1 MADATRIRVKIC
13 GITNWADAR
22 LAVDLGADALGFNFH
37 APSPRAVTPSQ
48 AWEIIRRLPPMVTAV
63 GVFVNW
69 PAEAVAALARALRLG
84 AVQLHGD
91 EPPREVRKLSG
102 GFSVIK
108 ALAMPPGFR
117 LASLAPYSAA
127 SALLLDGFKGG
138 LYGGTGRTADWN
150 LARRAR
156 RYGRVILAGG
166 IRPDNVAEAIA
177 RVQPYAVDVAS
188 GVESRP
194 GKKDAAKMRE
204 LMREVEAANRS
215 ASGSA
220 AKGRTS
226 ERRKA
231 K

>member
-1 MADATRIRVKIC
+1 MPDVSIVRVKIC
-13 GITNWADAR
+13 GVTNWADAK

-37 APSPRAVTPSQ
+37 APSPRAVTPAQ
-48 AWEIIRRLPPMVTAV
+48 AWDIIRRLPPMVTAV

-69 PAEAVAALARALRLG
+69 PARAVAALARALRLG

-91 EPPREVRKLSG
+91 ETPREVRELSG
-102 GFSVIK
+102 AFRVIK
-108 ALAMPPGFR
+108 AFPVPAGFR
-117 LASLAPYSAA
+117 LAMLVPYSAA

-138 LYGGTGRTADWN
+138 LYGGTGRTADWE

-166 IRPDNVAEAIA
+166 IRPENVAEAIA
-177 RVQPYAVDVAS
+177 RAQPYAVDVAS

-194 GKKDAAKMRE
+194 GKKDARALRE
-204 LMREVEAANRS
+204 LMREVEAANR
-215 ASGSA
+215 ATAGRK
-220 AKGRTS
+220 AKGR
-226 ERRKA
+226 EA

>member
-1 MADATRIRVKIC
+1 VPIVRVKIC
-13 GITNWADAR
+13 GVTNWADAG

-37 APSPRAVTPSQ
+37 APSPRAVTPAQ
-48 AWEIIRRLPPMVTAV
+48 AWDIIRRLPPMVTAV

-69 PAEAVAALARALRLG
+69 PAQAVAALARALRLG

-91 EPPREVRKLSG
+91 EPPREVRELG
-102 GFSVIK
+102 AAFNVIK
-108 ALAMPPGFR
+108 AFPMPPGFR
-117 LASLAPYSAA
+117 LAALAPYAPHA
-127 SALLLDGFKGG
+127 SALLLDGFQGG
-138 LYGGTGRTADWN
+138 LRGGTGRTADWD

-166 IRPDNVAEAIA
+166 IRPDNVAAAIA

-194 GKKDAAKMRE
+194 GKKDASALRE
-204 LMREVEAANRS
+204 LMREVEAANRKL
-215 ASGSA
+215 SGLA

-226 ERRKA
+226 GRRRA

>member
-1 MADATRIRVKIC
+1 MPDGPMVRVKIC
-13 GITNWADAR
+13 GVTNWADAK

-37 APSPRAVTPSQ
+37 APSPRAVTPAQ
-48 AWEIIRRLPPMVTAV
+48 AWEIIRRLPPMVTAA

-69 PAEAVAALARALRLG
+69 PARAVGALARALRLG

-91 EPPREVRKLSG
+91 EPPRDVRELSVA
-102 GFSVIK
+102 FSVIK
-108 ALAMPPGFR
+108 AFPMPPGFR
-117 LASLAPYSAA
+117 LAVLAPYSAA

-138 LYGGTGRTADWN
+138 LYGGTGRTADWD

-188 GVESRP
+188 GVEARP
-194 GKKDAAKMRE
+194 GKKDAGKMRE
-204 LMREVEAANRS
+204 LMQQVDAANRT
-215 ASGSA
+215 A
-220 AKGRTS
+220 AGRTVKGR
-226 ERRKA
+226 EA